1 MKRYKRVILESEWIG
16 KDRIARC
23 HLEVNGNEHKMRLV
37 VR

>member
-16 KDRIARC
+16 KDRIVRC
-23 HLEVNGNEHKMRLV
+23 YFEVNGNEYKMRLV